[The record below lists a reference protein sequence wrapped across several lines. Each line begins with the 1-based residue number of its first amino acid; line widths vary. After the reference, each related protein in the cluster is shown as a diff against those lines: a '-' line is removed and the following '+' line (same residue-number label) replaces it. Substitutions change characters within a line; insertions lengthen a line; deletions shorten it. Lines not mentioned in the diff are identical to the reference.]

1 MSSERVERHT
11 QKSRFREPPTAK
23 AAIGSRS
30 GARRF
35 LRDNGLS
42 LAVFSLFLL
51 FLVGESIAGYF
62 AHNAEQQ
69 EHGGPQLTYSQFITS
84 GTFIESTTENWESE
98 FLEMGAYVLLTA
110 FLFQRGSAESKNP
123 DRSMPSD
130 RDPRTSPNKDKAP
143 WPVRRGGWVLR
154 LYENSLCIA
163 FGLLFIAAFFV
174 HAWGGM
180 HAYNEDQRLHGEP
193 AVGFLQVLGNWQFWF
208 QSLQNW
214 QSEFLG
220 LGSMV
225 VLSIFLRQRGSP
237 ESKPV
242 DAPHSETGSD

>member
-1 MSSERVERHT
+1 MCK
-11 QKSRFREPPTAK
+11 Q
-23 AAIGSRS
+23 
-30 GARRF
+30 F
-35 LRDNGLS
+35 LRNNGLS

-51 FLVGESIAGYF
+51 FLIGESIAGHL
-62 AHNAEQQ
+62 AHNAEAH
-69 EHGGPQLTYSQFITS
+69 EHGEPPLTYLQFISS

-98 FLEMGAYVLLTA
+98 FLEMGAYALLTA

-123 DRSMPSD
+123 DQSMPTD
-130 RDPRTSPNKDKAP
+130 RDPRTSPHKDKAP

-154 LYENSLCIA
+154 VYENSLCIA
-163 FGLLFIAAFFV
+163 FALLFLAAFFV

-180 HAYNEDQRLHGEP
+180 HAYNEDQRRHGEETVSF
-193 AVGFLQVLGNWQFWF
+193 AQFLGNSQFWF

-220 LGSMV
+220 LGSMI

-242 DAPHSETGSD
+242 DAPHSETGGD